1 MKKGLIIGAAGFV
14 GNYLIEEM
22 IKNGIVAYAT
32 KLPHE
37 KLENSHARIYDL
49 DIMNKDEEEQSI
61 LEMIEEFEDRIDY
74 LDISKDKKKKLTE
87 MCEEIKK
94 ETDENVRE
102 YLFNLL
108 QKEID

>member
-1 MKKGLIIGAAGFV
+1 MTPEELEQTEQMKTMII
-14 GNYLIEEM
+14 ETE
-22 IKNGIVAYAT
+22 T
-32 KLPHE
+32 
-37 KLENSHARIYDL
+37 D
-49 DIMNKDEEEQSI
+49 DEEQSV
-61 LEMIEEFEDRIDY
+61 LEMIEEFEDKIEY

>member
-1 MKKGLIIGAAGFV
+1 M
-14 GNYLIEEM
+14 
-22 IKNGIVAYAT
+22 T
-32 KLPHE
+32 
-37 KLENSHARIYDL
+37 
-49 DIMNKDEEEQSI
+49 
-61 LEMIEEFEDRIDY
+61 IEEFEDRIDY

>member
-1 MKKGLIIGAAGFV
+1 MKKNKVLFISSTGGHLSELLQLKPLFEKYDYHIITEKDKT
-14 GNYLIEEM
+14 NEYL
-22 IKNGIVAYAT
+22 K
-32 KLPHE
+32 E
-37 KLENSHARIYDL
+37 KY
-49 DIMNKDEEEQSI
+49 
-61 LEMIEEFEDRIDY
+61 EDRIDY